1 MFLSTCLNKFII
13 SKSIESIEN
22 PETIY
27 TFLFIFCKKNIHIYT
42 VLWIQCED
50 THERLHQTMARPRPA
65 QVCSRAIIRFV
76 HLFSQK
82 ASCWN
87 ITTRDAMALICIVVD
102 FYV

>member
-1 MFLSTCLNKFII
+1 MTGS
-13 SKSIESIEN
+13 SKRW
-22 PETIY
+22 P
-27 TFLFIFCKKNIHIYT
+27 
-42 VLWIQCED
+42 D
-50 THERLHQTMARPRPA
+50 TRPA

>member
-1 MFLSTCLNKFII
+1 MYFGFNV
-13 SKSIESIEN
+13 N
-22 PETIY
+22 
-27 TFLFIFCKKNIHIYT
+27 
-42 VLWIQCED
+42 
-50 THERLHQTMARPRPA
+50 THDRLHQTMARPRPA

>member
-1 MFLSTCLNKFII
+1 MLLSTCFHKFII

-22 PETIY
+22 PETIF
-27 TFLFIFCKKNIHIYT
+27 TFLSILHKKIYIYILYFGFN
-42 VLWIQCED
+42 VN
-50 THERLHQTMARPRPA
+50 THDRLRPA

>member
-1 MFLSTCLNKFII
+1 MFLSTCFNKFII

-27 TFLFIFCKKNIHIYT
+27 TFLSISVDCFGFN
-42 VLWIQCED
+42 VN
-50 THERLHQTMARPRPA
+50 THDRLHQTMARPRPA
-65 QVCSRAIIRFV
+65 QVCSRAIIRFA

-82 ASCWN
+82 DSWWN